1 MAVDAPVAEE
11 ESESTKLAKGLIK
24 PEPSKYTRGS
34 EEHFTA
40 TAAQFLNIYVGLMP
54 QPETDAAFV
63 KMIQESCLGPSNVKG
78 VPAKNAVL
86 IYCDS
91 QLIGESLKRPSTRL
105 PPIEDN
111 LLHTLIGNALKAR
124 GSTPIGK
131 GNTQVDCP
139 IEGDIVIVN
148 DGGRG
153 NDLCLAP
160 FRSAKTRGTR
170 GVNGYLEIFDLNV
183 VISQDSIK
191 SKKKRNRGSVNQ
203 IQRLSFITR
212 ECLDRMV
219 PERKHDKFTGSNRGN
234 VLAFVGLASSAQ
246 TWHTTV
252 EDKKEIFKNKIF
264 GTSGGGEPDDDNNE
278 EPEAA
283 EQEELA
289 RKDTDVEPCF
299 YHFLPK
305 NLFDT
310 ILSSWSISA
319 VLDLTP
325 GQGELAKSAIE
336 KRLAYYGVC
345 LSERHSAMK
354 KRKADEGDDGSDG
367 EKIDE
372 AKPKKPKT
380 KKTKKEGDENAT
392 PTVKK
397 VKQVELCSDE
407 DSESRE
413 K

>member
-1 MAVDAPVAEE
+1 MTKPNPLEINDIETFQVRFADCVRQKDQELAESKALMAVDAPVAEE

-24 PEPSKYTRGS
+24 PEPSKYTRRS

-40 TAAQFLNIYVGLMP
+40 TAAEFLNIYVGLMP

-78 VPAKNAVL
+78 VPGKNAVL
-86 IYCDS
+86 IYCDN
-91 QLIGESLKRPSTRL
+91 QLIGESLRRPSTRL

-148 DGGRG
+148 DGGQG

-170 GVNGYLEIFDLNV
+170 SVNGYLEIFDLNV

-191 SKKKRNRGSVNQ
+191 SKKKRNRGPVNQ

-219 PERKHDKFTGSNRGN
+219 PERKHDKYTGSNRGN

-252 EDKKEIFKNKIF
+252 EDKKVAWIN
-264 GTSGGGEPDDDNNE
+264 
-278 EPEAA
+278 
-283 EQEELA
+283 
-289 RKDTDVEPCF
+289 
-299 YHFLPK
+299 
-305 NLFDT
+305 FD
-310 ILSSWSISA
+310 LSY
-319 VLDLTP
+319 L
-325 GQGELAKSAIE
+325 
-336 KRLAYYGVC
+336 
-345 LSERHSAMK
+345 
-354 KRKADEGDDGSDG
+354 
-367 EKIDE
+367 
-372 AKPKKPKT
+372 KKPTNDTTLHFYLRPISGNLQEQDLCPPAAVVNLMMTTTRNRRRRSRRNRLGKT
-380 KKTKKEGDENAT
+380 LMWSLASTTFCPRICLTQFCRHGAYR
-392 PTVKK
+392 
-397 VKQVELCSDE
+397 LS
-407 DSESRE
+407 
-413 K
+413 